1 MCRNLANF
9 FFLALIL
16 SAPVWA
22 QVIEPNMPGV
32 VDINDVNVPPAVDTL
47 IGLADVNMVD
57 DTIISLSYDANEY
70 LVANGDLTLGT
81 TTRWYLDV
89 NDVETLWAEG
99 DPVPAATVSG
109 TSNPKLDDVGSHADN
124 LLFAL
129 EGVANMSSIDGINFQ
144 ETLFPT
150 SSHLFF
156 IFERGG
162 NDKGAMQAI
171 LADGTLGEEIA
182 FEKAA
187 DGGPYA
193 KTAFK
198 AAGQDAYGV
207 VFKTVEPA
215 IGVRITASGHDA
227 LSISIPTPAA
237 YLTGLADV
245 NVVDDAIVSLNYDD
259 AEYVVAEGDLTL
271 GSTTRWYV
279 DANGVEILWAD
290 GDPAP
295 AATVSGTSTV
305 KVADVGSNAD
315 NFLFAIE
322 GVSNISSIDG
332 INFQETVF
340 EIPSDIFFIFERGG
354 NDKGSMQAIL
364 ADGTLGEEVVFEKAS
379 DGGPYAKTAFKA
391 AGQDAYGVVFKLK
404 EPAIGVRITA
414 SGHDALSISIPTP
427 VVIDEVG
434 VEVGDEG
441 GDESGE

>member
-109 TSNPKLDDVGSHADN
+109 TSNPKPDDVGSHADN

-279 DANGVEILWAD
+279 DANGVEILWAE

-322 GVSNISSIDG
+322 GVSNISSMTVSTFRRQCSKYPVTFSSYLNAAAMTRDPCRRSLRTVRLEKKLCLKRLRTAG
-332 INFQETVF
+332 PMQKLHLRQPAKMPMVWCSNSRNQPLAYVSLPQAMMHSAFQF
-340 EIPSDIFFIFERGG
+340 PP
-354 NDKGSMQAIL
+354 L
-364 ADGTLGEEVVFEKAS
+364 W
-379 DGGPYAKTAFKA
+379 
-391 AGQDAYGVVFKLK
+391 
-404 EPAIGVRITA
+404 
-414 SGHDALSISIPTP
+414 
-427 VVIDEVG
+427 
-434 VEVGDEG
+434 
-441 GDESGE
+441 